1 MHLNQ
6 LTGRYISWLTTLTA
20 KVQKLCCWDLY
31 SSIVLFLINQ
41 VTQVLVVF
49 VPLKLLVIIGSGSVP
64 GFVKQFVPTLSYE
77 DMITYL
83 ALGAGLVYF
92 LYIVSDVILSRRATA
107 AGRHIIRNADKV
119 SLFDKQED
127 FTKDVFTKVA
137 RSWGGYIMVVGGM
150 ALGFLLDWRLYLA
163 LTALMVFQ
171 YFGVALVWQRLQRPE
186 NIAKRAEFIAR
197 RGFLLSTLSAIN
209 FAVVFL
215 MMVYFFLTEDYNFL
229 IAIAIILL
237 TRQVMIRFT
246 IAIHDGFF
254 LFQQE
259 AKISALFFSEVK
271 LQQQVGHEDKSFIE
285 LLLPGQRAQVFAA
298 IERDC
303 GLPLMQYAWQWND
316 TGIRN
321 LASFIGQRD
330 GNELLLKI
338 YPVKQEKNFHS
349 DKLMFEEL
357 GGGHPLAMKMIAAGE
372 TFGVLYLLAE
382 GPVGALVTGAERAE
396 VINHIRLKSWAYE
409 ADESLL
415 DRLSRSAPMVHERL
429 DADKVALLSIADNID
444 AVALSEF
451 EQKLPAL
458 IEHIDKL
465 PLFIWNRNIAPANI
479 RQADDK
485 INLLH
490 WQNVVAEPI
499 GMGSSPAEIAKMDEQ
514 QLLSELHS
522 SRKGAAHVRLCDLM
536 LVAALPAFEGAL
548 NAQNFNAAAEQLT
561 HLNKLIDECVQ

>member
-6 LTGRYISWLTTLTA
+6 LTGRYISWLSTLTG
-20 KVQKLCCWDLY
+20 KVQKLCFWDLY
-31 SSIVLFLINQ
+31 ASIFLFLINQ

-64 GFVKQFVPTLSYE
+64 GFIQQFVPTLTYE

-92 LYIVSDVILSRRATA
+92 LYIVSDVILTRRAAA
-107 AGRHIIRNADKV
+107 AGKHIIRHANKV

-127 FTKDVFTKVA
+127 FTKDVFTRVA
-137 RSWGGYIMVVGGM
+137 RSWGGYVMVIGGM

-163 LTALMVFQ
+163 LTVLMLLQ
-171 YFGVALVWQRLQRPE
+171 YVGVGLIWQRLQRPE
-186 NIAKRAEFIAR
+186 NIAKRAEFITR
-197 RGFLLSTLSAIN
+197 RPFLLSTLSAVN

-237 TRQVMIRFT
+237 TRQVMIRFNL
-246 IAIHDGFF
+246 AISDGFF

-285 LLLPGQRAQVFAA
+285 LLLPAQRQQVFDA
-298 IERDC
+298 IERDT
-303 GLPLMQYAWQWND
+303 GLPLAQYAWQWND

-321 LASFIGQRD
+321 VASFIGQRD

-338 YPVKQEKNFHS
+338 YPVKQEKNFLS
-349 DKLMFEEL
+349 DQLMLEEL
-357 GGGHPLAMKMIAAGE
+357 ADSHPLAMKMLAHGE
-372 TFGVLYLLAE
+372 IFGVLYLIAE
-382 GPVGALVTGAERAE
+382 GPVGELVSGAERAKVVNE
-396 VINHIRLKSWAYE
+396 VRLQSWAYE
-409 ADESLL
+409 PDESLL

-429 DADKVALLSIADNID
+429 DADKVSLLAIADDID
-444 AVALSEF
+444 TEALSEF
-451 EQKLPAL
+451 EQRLPEL
-458 IEHIDKL
+458 VQHIDKL
-465 PLFIWNRNIAPANI
+465 PLFIWNRNISPANI
-479 RQADDK
+479 RKTDDK

-499 GMGSSPAEIAKMDEQ
+499 GMGASPAEIAKMDADE
-514 QLLSELHS
+514 LLSAIHEG
-522 SRKGAAHVRLCDLM
+522 RKDAKHVRVCDLM

-548 NAQNFNAAAEQLT
+548 NAQNFNAAAGQLDN
-561 HLNKLIDECVQ
+561 LNKLIKECLQ

>member
-6 LTGRYISWLTTLTA
+6 LTGRYIHWLTTLTG
-20 KVQKLCCWDLY
+20 KVQKLCFWDLY
-31 SSIVLFLINQ
+31 ASIVLFLINQ

-64 GFVKQFVPTLSYE
+64 GFIQQFVPTLTYE
-77 DMITYL
+77 DMITYQ

-92 LYIVSDVILSRRATA
+92 LYIVSDVILSRRAAA
-107 AGRHIIRNADKV
+107 AGKHIIRHANKV

-137 RSWGGYIMVVGGM
+137 RSWGGYIMVLGGM

-163 LTALMVFQ
+163 LTVLMVVQ
-171 YFGVALVWQRLQRPE
+171 YIGVAWVWQRLQRPE

-209 FAVVFL
+209 FAVIFL
-215 MMVYFFLTEDYNFL
+215 MMVYFFIVEDYNFL

-237 TRQVMIRFT
+237 TRQVMIRFNL
-246 IAIHDGFF
+246 AISDGFF

-285 LLLPGQRAQVFAA
+285 LLLPGQRRQVFEA
-298 IERDC
+298 IERDG

-338 YPVKQEKNFHS
+338 YPVKQEKNFLS
-349 DKLMFEEL
+349 YKLMLEEL
-357 GGGHPLAMKMIAAGE
+357 GGHHPLAMKMLAHGE
-372 TFGVLYLLAE
+372 TFGVLYLIAE
-382 GPVGALVTGAERAE
+382 GPVGELVPGGDRAA
-396 VINHIRLKSWAYE
+396 VVNDVRLQSWAYE

-429 DADKVALLSIADNID
+429 DAEKVALLSIADEID
-444 AVALSEF
+444 EEALATF
-451 EQKLPAL
+451 EQRLPAL
-458 IEHIDKL
+458 VEHIDKL
-465 PLFIWNRNIAPANI
+465 PLFIWNRNVAPANI
-479 RQADDK
+479 RRADDK

-499 GMGSSPAEIAKMDEQ
+499 GMGSSPAEIAKMDEDA
-514 QLLSELHS
+514 LLSALHGE
-522 SRKGAAHVRLCDLM
+522 RKNAKHVRLCDLL

-548 NAQNFNAAAEQLT
+548 NAQNFNSAAGQLAK
-561 HLNKLIDECVQ
+561 LNKLIDECLQ